1 MSSYTIESTK
11 KNENSIRFIS
21 AVSRDH
27 VKLIKIQEQARRKLV
42 SEIDTHIIEG
52 NKKIKQ
58 ICYLE
63 KERDRLLEEQLNLTK
78 KIEDYMDEAKLRK
91 VCSWF

>member
-1 MSSYTIESTK
+1 M
-11 KNENSIRFIS
+11 
-21 AVSRDH
+21 
-27 VKLIKIQEQARRKLV
+27 KLIKIQEQARRKLV